1 MEKNRKHNREGG
13 GGLRNFISLG
23 MLFSPREEVFN
34 QITKSKARVG
44 EQHSF
49 PPDKYL
55 SRVYLS
61 VSVLRVIKSRDCESR
76 GKRVIRKRREEIVW
90 QPCGYA
96 SSCNLEMRINRRR
109 AYILSWSDGNF
120 DWPTRFDL
128 EVSEGGQRWI
138 IKTEPICLPSKV
150 KREENEAAVREE
162 KWRGVGEEADE
173 KETRVRCLA

>member
-76 GKRVIRKRREEIVW
+76 GKRVIRKRREEIV
-90 QPCGYA
+90 
-96 SSCNLEMRINRRR
+96 
-109 AYILSWSDGNF
+109 
-120 DWPTRFDL
+120 
-128 EVSEGGQRWI
+128 
-138 IKTEPICLPSKV
+138 
-150 KREENEAAVREE
+150 
-162 KWRGVGEEADE
+162 
-173 KETRVRCLA
+173 